1 MKGTASGGGCPDL
14 KVTGKWNARGCSLA
28 WNIPMGRDGG
38 GGGGARGWWR
48 TGASVLPRI
57 TGDGAAGTRPGSL
70 DAELRSTLY
79 PSELLHAAHPH
90 KYNDTGIVPVS
101 VPAC

>member
-1 MKGTASGGGCPDL
+1 
-14 KVTGKWNARGCSLA
+14 
-28 WNIPMGRDGG
+28 MGRDGG
-38 GGGGARGWWR
+38 GGSGMMAY
-48 TGASVLPRI
+48 GASVLPRI

-79 PSELLHAAHPH
+79 PLELLHAARPH
-90 KYNDTGIVPVS
+90 KYNDTGIVPDTS